1 MAKAFLLQLSAFVSL
16 FLIFAPTPK
25 EEKSASSFIYSNP
38 LISKA
43 TLGVMSPFAADFAWL
58 ESTKIGEM
66 GRGGS
71 DSVDKNEIKT
81 AFVTIASLD
90 PTFFHA
96 INYGATFLSTIAKD
110 KEAAFTVLDGAITQN
125 RDDFRLY
132 YSKLLIELTS
142 ENPDAKTIRE
152 LAKIVFLHPEFKGVF
167 GAMKIDDFILE
178 LLSFSENEEAKKK
191 HLKEELLWLRKNTK
205 DKNKKALIESKL
217 RELN

>member
-1 MAKAFLLQLSAFVSL
+1 MARAFLLQLSALATL

-25 EEKSASSFIYSNP
+25 EQKSASSFIYSNP

-43 TLGVMSPFAADFAWL
+43 ALGAVSPLAADFAWL

-71 DSVDKNEIKT
+71 EKVDKNEIKT
-81 AFVTIASLD
+81 AFLTIASLD

-96 INYGATFLSTIAKD
+96 INYGTTFLSTIAKD
-110 KEAAFTVLDGAITQN
+110 KEAAFVILDRAIAEN
-125 RDDFRLY
+125 KDDFRLY
-132 YSKLLIELTS
+132 YLKLITELTAD
-142 ENPDAKTIRE
+142 NPDKKTVKE
-152 LAKIVFLHPEFKGVF
+152 LAKIVFLHPEFTGVF
-167 GAMKIDDFILE
+167 GVMKIDDFVLE

-191 HLKEELLWLRKNTK
+191 HLKDELLWLHKNTK